1 MADSTRCAPTPV
13 SALSIAGVEREIGI
27 AKDRLRVWERRYGFP
42 APLRDASGD
51 RLYPAEQ
58 VAKLKLVKRLL
69 DAGHAPRNLLS
80 LETSELSDLLAPQ
93 RGAWHADVEIHKGIG
108 MLRDGELKTFESW
121 LRGTLVREGLER
133 FVLGTGRTIID
144 AIGDAWEA
152 GEITVWHE
160 HFFTAAYVAMLGS
173 ALANVTAGD
182 GPHVV
187 LATPTGERHGLG
199 LLMARALFT
208 VRGAACLTLGED
220 IPNSEIVACAERTD
234 ADVVALS
241 LSVGYGAPRATS
253 LLSELRDGL
262 PARTEL
268 WVGGAAVSGLKRSRT
283 LRDNIRLFPSLD
295 EGVAALGAMMPP
307 TS

>member
-1 MADSTRCAPTPV
+1 MADSTRCAPTRV

-42 APLRDASGD
+42 APLRDAGGD

-69 DAGHAPRNLLS
+69 DAGHAPRNLLP
-80 LETSELSDLLAPQ
+80 LDAADLAELLAPQ
-93 RGAWHADVEIHKGIG
+93 RRPWHADAEIQKAIH
-108 MLRDGELKTFESW
+108 MLREGELTPFESW

-133 FVLGTGRTIID
+133 FVLGTGRVLVD
-144 AIGDAWEA
+144 AIGDAWEE
-152 GEITVWHE
+152 GEIAIWHE
-160 HFFTAAYVAMLGS
+160 HFFTAAYAAMLGS
-173 ALANVTAGD
+173 ALANAAVGD
-182 GPHVV
+182 GPRV
-187 LATPTGERHGLG
+187 LFATPSGERHGLG

-220 IPNSEIVACAERTD
+220 IPNSEIVACAEHTD
-234 ADVVALS
+234 ADIVALS
-241 LSVGYGAPRATS
+241 LSVGFGAPRATS
-253 LLSELRDGL
+253 LLSELRDTL
-262 PARTEL
+262 PGRTEL
-268 WVGGAAVSGLKRSRT
+268 WVGGAAANGLKRSRS
-283 LRDNIRLFPSLD
+283 LRESIRLFPSLD